1 VLVANGGYGGVQL
14 ALRNG
19 LPLVVTGGQ
28 EDKPEVGARVAWTGV
43 GVRLKEES
51 PTPQALR
58 KAVHK
63 VLADDRYRVAAGHM
77 SKLMTQAP
85 GLDGLARIIDDLT
98 AEKRTTAG

>member
-1 VLVANGGYGGVQL
+1 MVTNGGYGGVQL
-14 ALRNG
+14 AIRNG

-43 GVRLKEES
+43 GVRFKEES
-51 PTPQALR
+51 PTPEALR
-58 KAVHK
+58 KAVRR

-85 GLDGLARIIDDLT
+85 GLDGLARIIDDL
-98 AEKRTTAG
+98 AGDKRTTAG